1 MGYPCFT
8 LKFQYSQCD
17 VMLIFLLLRIMR
29 HPLEDDD
36 ITLVFF
42 SGVQLATDKEGRFLY
57 VFDRAESQTVPAR
70 LPAIALVV

>member
-1 MGYPCFT
+1 
-8 LKFQYSQCD
+8 
-17 VMLIFLLLRIMR
+17 MR
-29 HPLEDDD
+29 HPLEVDD

-57 VFDRAESQTVPAR
+57 VFDRAGSQTVPAR